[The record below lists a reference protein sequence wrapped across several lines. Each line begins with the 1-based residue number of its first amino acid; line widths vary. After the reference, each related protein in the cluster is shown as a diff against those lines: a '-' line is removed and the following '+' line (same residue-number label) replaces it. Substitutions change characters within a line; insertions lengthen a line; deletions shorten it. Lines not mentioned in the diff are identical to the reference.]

1 MVANISTQSHG
12 HANYNEVI
20 ITEIKS
26 HINLPALLNFSA
38 ASLMRSRRKTIQ
50 HSSDSRTAYCYDNN
64 PIMICKTSAQ
74 FGCLKRAVWIK

>member
-26 HINLPALLNFSA
+26 HINLPALINAA
-38 ASLMRSRRKTIQ
+38 ASDKGAAEKPYSILQTVGLLTVMITTRSRHARPP
-50 HSSDSRTAYCYDNN
+50 HSS
-64 PIMICKTSAQ
+64 
-74 FGCLKRAVWIK
+74 AV